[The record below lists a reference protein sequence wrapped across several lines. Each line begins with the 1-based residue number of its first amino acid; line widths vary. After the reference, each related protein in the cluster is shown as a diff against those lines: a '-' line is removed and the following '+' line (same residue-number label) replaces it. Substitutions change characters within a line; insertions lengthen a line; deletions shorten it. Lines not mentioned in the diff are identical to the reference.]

1 MTIEYGWKC
10 PSCGAVMAPWQ
21 KACVNCSGNSN
32 SSPITMKEDKVVVA
46 PNQSPYEQAPWW
58 ANPNVYWEVTCGPK
72 TGDPIGFTSVTTSKN
87 PNCTITAWNKNTPKT
102 STSDLK
108 NSLKSAGI
116 NT

>member
-32 SSPITMKEDKVVVA
+32 SSPITMKDNRVVIEKPKNVE
-46 PNQSPYEQAPWW
+46 YEPAPWW
-58 ANPNVYWEVTCGPK
+58 ANPMFHWDITCQQG
-72 TGDPIGFTSVTTSKN
+72 TGVPFSQS
-87 PNCTITAWNKNTPKT
+87 TITTAKSNPTTFTNTINK
-102 STSDLK
+102 LK
-108 NSLKSAGI
+108 DNLKSIGI